1 MSEIVKPDS
10 ADALERFNEELDLVD
25 LIARQVFRSV
35 RGYVEFDDLLSAG
48 REGLLEA
55 SRRYDPSRGLMFKT
69 FASHRIRGAMVDR
82 VRNVAALPRRA
93 FERLVAIDAAS
104 RIDEG
109 ELEFTLANP
118 DMTPEDADDTLDNQ
132 LALAAT
138 ACALGMVGQTV
149 TPDVH
154 AFAQTAV
161 ETPEEQ
167 VARAELL
174 EYLRQAIDA
183 IKVEREAEVLRMHYF
198 EGMTIEA
205 IGVELGADK
214 SWVSRLHRRAMDRL
228 GRRMRNLL

>member
-1 MSEIVKPDS
+1 MSEIVQPEGKT
-10 ADALERFNEELDLVD
+10 ALERFNEELDLVD

-48 REGLLEA
+48 REGLLDA
-55 SRRYDPSRGLMFKT
+55 SRRFDPSRGLMFKT
-69 FASHRIRGAMVDR
+69 FASPRIRGAMVDR
-82 VRNVAALPRRA
+82 VRNVASLPRRA
-93 FERLVAIDAAS
+93 FERLVAVDAAS

-109 ELEFTLANP
+109 EYEFTLANG
-118 DMTPEDADDTLDNQ
+118 DMTPAEADDTLDNQ

-138 ACALGMVGQTV
+138 ACALGIVGQTV
-149 TPDVH
+149 TPHVDASVE
-154 AFAQTAV
+154 TTV

-174 EYLRQAIDA
+174 HHLREAIDSL
-183 IKVEREAEVLRMHYF
+183 KEEREAEVLRLHYF

-205 IGVELGADK
+205 IGVEVGADK

-228 GRRMRNLL
+228 ARRMRNLL